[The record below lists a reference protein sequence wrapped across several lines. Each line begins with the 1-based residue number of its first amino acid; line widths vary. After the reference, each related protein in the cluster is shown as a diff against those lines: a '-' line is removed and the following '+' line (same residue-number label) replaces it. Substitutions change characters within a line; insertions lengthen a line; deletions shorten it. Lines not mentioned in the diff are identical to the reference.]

1 MQILLREPSTCLEY
15 LELLVFIV
23 LGFYKNDQEF
33 WYLVYLGMVKRK
45 RAQTRKEFWD
55 VLNFEMSFK
64 GKPVNA

>member
-1 MQILLREPSTCLEY
+1 M
-15 LELLVFIV
+15 
-23 LGFYKNDQEF
+23 
-33 WYLVYLGMVKRK
+33 VYLGMVKRK